1 MIIAFRSLPSAP
13 IVPRP
18 PRQPSHVPTWV
29 ITEARIV
36 RALPPPREGMV
47 RHAIG
52 HAIAWSLT
60 AGACLAC
67 LATIAA
73 Q

>member
-1 MIIAFRSLPSAP
+1 MILAFHSVAHTSTPTIGAR
-13 IVPRP
+13 
-18 PRQPSHVPTWV
+18 RQPSHVPAWV
-29 ITEARIV
+29 VAEARIV
-36 RALPPPREGMV
+36 RALPPLV
-47 RHAIG
+47 RRAIG

>member
-1 MIIAFRSLPSAP
+1 MIITFASLMGAP

-18 PRQPSHVPTWV
+18 QRQPSHVPPWV
-29 ITEARIV
+29 IAEARIV
-36 RALPPPREGMV
+36 RALPPPRTGMV
-47 RHAIG
+47 RRAIG

>member
-1 MIIAFRSLPSAP
+1 MIIAFRSLPFAP

-18 PRQPSHVPTWV
+18 SRQPSHVPTWV
-29 ITEARIV
+29 IAEARIV
-36 RALPPPREGMV
+36 RALPPPRAGMV
-47 RHAIG
+47 RRAIG

-60 AGACLAC
+60 ACACIAC
-67 LATIAA
+67 IATIAA